1 MDIDLLKRQ
10 AIEELE
16 PQLMPARRFIETVK
30 ECIISGM
37 DTIGTSTIAD
47 WMFVIPT
54 MYGELRC
61 LEADCLATADLI
73 GGQIEFVKQDAI
85 TNKSGTIT
93 EARAKAAT
101 TTNDLLIKQSVAK
114 YMARHVNALWSQLEM
129 LIFSVR
135 AMYDSRNQKVK
146 NDV

>member
-1 MDIDLLKRQ
+1 MDIDVLKRN

-16 PQLMPARRFIETVK
+16 PKLMPSRRFIETVK
-30 ECIISGM
+30 ECIVGGM
-37 DTIGTSTIAD
+37 DAVGADTIAD

-61 LEADCLATADLI
+61 LEADCLATADLL
-73 GGQIEFVKQDAI
+73 GSQIEYVKQDAI

-101 TTNDLLIKQSVAK
+101 ITNDLQVQQSVAK
-114 YMARHVNALWSQLEM
+114 FMARHVNALWSQLEM
-129 LIFSVR
+129 LMFSVR
-135 AMYDSRNQKVK
+135 ALFDSRNQKVK
-146 NDV
+146 NDI